1 MLDLDIRTLG
11 WLTMM
16 SSILLALGLQIINRA
31 IARNACFRLWA
42 QGATVAGAGFVLIAL
57 RGSVPDALSIVTAN
71 TLLVA
76 GVATQYL
83 GNRIFQGKTPESPW
97 IWWLTATTALL
108 LLSFT
113 YLTPNLS
120 ARIVVISAAIAAI
133 DFASAIVLLNSN
145 EQTKRSVR
153 WFVGGAYLLY
163 AIFMAIRAIANLF
176 ITPIDQNFMATT
188 GAIQTLAFVLQ
199 IGLDFA
205 LALGLP
211 LLVLGKT
218 NQQLIDSEQRYRTLI
233 EWSPTPTGVHD
244 GNRLLYVN
252 PAATR
257 MFGASSADE
266 LLTRSI
272 ESLIHPDYHQL
283 AGSRANTAIKTGL
296 ANPPS
301 EQKYLRL
308 DGSIIDVEVQSTA
321 IFYDGKSAIQIVA
334 KDITERN
341 AMQEQV
347 RQLAFHDPLT
357 GLPNRRLL
365 ADRLGLAMATNRRNT
380 RFGAL
385 MFLDLDNFKPLNDA
399 HGHSAG
405 DLLLV
410 EVAKRLSRCIR
421 EMDTVARFGGD
432 EFVVMISELES
443 GRSESAAAA
452 SVIAEKIRAALS
464 QPYVLKIKRNDAGET
479 SLEHNCTASIGLA
492 LFDGN
497 EASQD
502 DVLRLAD
509 MAMYQAKEAGRNQ
522 VILTTETPQSIATAK
537 TPPAKLMHL
546 IWHKAYECG
555 NGVIDAQHRTL
566 FQDANALLNALLT
579 EENTDTVMTLIN
591 TLMNDIVRHF
601 ADEEAIFSKTP
612 FPGAAKHITAHRQLV
627 NDANTLVKHFHDGTL
642 NFGELFE
649 FLAQTV
655 VAQHMLHEDREFF
668 PFLPPHD

>member
-31 IARNACFRLWA
+31 IARNACFRPWA

-108 LLSFT
+108 LLYFT

-301 EQKYLRL
+301 EQKFL
-308 DGSIIDVEVQSTA
+308 SP
-321 IFYDGKSAIQIVA
+321 
-334 KDITERN
+334 DISSK
-341 AMQEQV
+341 
-347 RQLAFHDPLT
+347 
-357 GLPNRRLL
+357 G
-365 ADRLGLAMATNRRNT
+365 GRRNC
-380 RFGAL
+380 R
-385 MFLDLDNFKPLNDA
+385 K
-399 HGHSAG
+399 
-405 DLLLV
+405 
-410 EVAKRLSRCIR
+410 
-421 EMDTVARFGGD
+421 AR
-432 EFVVMISELES
+432 
-443 GRSESAAAA
+443 
-452 SVIAEKIRAALS
+452 
-464 QPYVLKIKRNDAGET
+464 
-479 SLEHNCTASIGLA
+479 
-492 LFDGN
+492 
-497 EASQD
+497 
-502 DVLRLAD
+502 
-509 MAMYQAKEAGRNQ
+509 
-522 VILTTETPQSIATAK
+522 
-537 TPPAKLMHL
+537 
-546 IWHKAYECG
+546 
-555 NGVIDAQHRTL
+555 
-566 FQDANALLNALLT
+566 
-579 EENTDTVMTLIN
+579 
-591 TLMNDIVRHF
+591 
-601 ADEEAIFSKTP
+601 
-612 FPGAAKHITAHRQLV
+612 
-627 NDANTLVKHFHDGTL
+627 
-642 NFGELFE
+642 
-649 FLAQTV
+649 
-655 VAQHMLHEDREFF
+655 
-668 PFLPPHD
+668 

>member
-272 ESLIHPDYHQL
+272 
-283 AGSRANTAIKTGL
+283 
-296 ANPPS
+296 
-301 EQKYLRL
+301 
-308 DGSIIDVEVQSTA
+308 
-321 IFYDGKSAIQIVA
+321 
-334 KDITERN
+334 
-341 AMQEQV
+341 
-347 RQLAFHDPLT
+347 
-357 GLPNRRLL
+357 
-365 ADRLGLAMATNRRNT
+365 
-380 RFGAL
+380 
-385 MFLDLDNFKPLNDA
+385 
-399 HGHSAG
+399 
-405 DLLLV
+405 
-410 EVAKRLSRCIR
+410 
-421 EMDTVARFGGD
+421 
-432 EFVVMISELES
+432 
-443 GRSESAAAA
+443 
-452 SVIAEKIRAALS
+452 
-464 QPYVLKIKRNDAGET
+464 
-479 SLEHNCTASIGLA
+479 
-492 LFDGN
+492 
-497 EASQD
+497 
-502 DVLRLAD
+502 
-509 MAMYQAKEAGRNQ
+509 
-522 VILTTETPQSIATAK
+522 
-537 TPPAKLMHL
+537 
-546 IWHKAYECG
+546 
-555 NGVIDAQHRTL
+555 
-566 FQDANALLNALLT
+566 
-579 EENTDTVMTLIN
+579 
-591 TLMNDIVRHF
+591 
-601 ADEEAIFSKTP
+601 
-612 FPGAAKHITAHRQLV
+612 
-627 NDANTLVKHFHDGTL
+627 
-642 NFGELFE
+642 
-649 FLAQTV
+649 
-655 VAQHMLHEDREFF
+655 
-668 PFLPPHD
+668 

>member
-1 MLDLDIRTLG
+1 
-11 WLTMM
+11 
-16 SSILLALGLQIINRA
+16 
-31 IARNACFRLWA
+31 
-42 QGATVAGAGFVLIAL
+42 
-57 RGSVPDALSIVTAN
+57 
-71 TLLVA
+71 
-76 GVATQYL
+76 
-83 GNRIFQGKTPESPW
+83 
-97 IWWLTATTALL
+97 
-108 LLSFT
+108 
-113 YLTPNLS
+113 
-120 ARIVVISAAIAAI
+120 
-133 DFASAIVLLNSN
+133 
-145 EQTKRSVR
+145 
-153 WFVGGAYLLY
+153 
-163 AIFMAIRAIANLF
+163 
-176 ITPIDQNFMATT
+176 
-188 GAIQTLAFVLQ
+188 
-199 IGLDFA
+199 
-205 LALGLP
+205 
-211 LLVLGKT
+211 
-218 NQQLIDSEQRYRTLI
+218 
-233 EWSPTPTGVHD
+233 
-244 GNRLLYVN
+244 
-252 PAATR
+252 
-257 MFGASSADE
+257 
-266 LLTRSI
+266 
-272 ESLIHPDYHQL
+272 
-283 AGSRANTAIKTGL
+283 
-296 ANPPS
+296 
-301 EQKYLRL
+301 
-308 DGSIIDVEVQSTA
+308 
-321 IFYDGKSAIQIVA
+321 
-334 KDITERN
+334 
-341 AMQEQV
+341 MQEQV

-443 GRSESAAAA
+443 GRSESAASAC
-452 SVIAEKIRAALS
+452 VIAEKIRAALS

-497 EASQD
+497 EANQD

-579 EENTDTVMTLIN
+579 EENTDAVMTLIN